1 MSGARDTGRGGL
13 YPQDVLRQL
22 DKENINT
29 TNVPAGLGR
38 TPDRRRGKANA
49 GFKAFQVE
57 GDERRPST
65 IKKDKPPSQLEAE
78 LSLAKSEAAK
88 YKEEFR
94 LAQRALDGRNERVR
108 DLKSTTASMNERY
121 TALLKSH
128 EEANKELGLLRT
140 QLVNGG
146 VGDGNV
152 ERLKARIENLETN
165 NELLREERSSL
176 EARLA
181 KWEAAMAGTKTDLA
195 AAAQREG
202 ALREEVEGLREELD
216 EALRDATARADAQN
230 QAASDVGAGQA
241 QWALEKAS
249 LDAQIGEL
257 EAQLSASGRR
267 CASVAAERAV
277 LAEEAT
283 RRENERNSKV
293 AALEDELRSL
303 HHRTSADLG
312 DWQRRHREAVGA
324 RKAVEGQLQRLVSA
338 NKSVALVAE
347 KQAALEASL
356 QEACGLL
363 SEAVLAEGVGV
374 DEAAAGLSPDSTERV
389 VEGVLENILGGVFER
404 VRADPAERPDEEE
417 ERREQET
424 EGVLREEM
432 TAMLQGRL
440 EKLTAEMVRPST
452 YSYIISKRS
461 CVPVL
466 CIRIHTCGSP
476 LGDRSDFSSI
486 KRVQAF
492 RLIFC
497 TWYVTNAGS
506 RQRNFCTARYTS
518 VWVA

>member
-1 MSGARDTGRGGL
+1 MSGARDTGRGAL
-13 YPQDVLRQL
+13 FSQDVLRQL
-22 DKENINT
+22 DKENVNT

-49 GFKAFQVE
+49 GFKVFQAE
-57 GDERRPST
+57 GDESRPST
-65 IKKDKPPSQLEAE
+65 FKKDRPPSQLEAD

-108 DLKSTTASMNERY
+108 DLKSTTASTNLRY

-128 EEANKELGLLRT
+128 EEVNKEVGLLRT

-146 VGDGNV
+146 GGDGNV

-176 EARLA
+176 ETRLA
-181 KWEAAMAGTKTDLA
+181 KREAAMANTKADLA
-195 AAAQREG
+195 AAAQRES
-202 ALREEVEGLREELD
+202 ALCAEAKGLREELD

-230 QAASDVGAGQA
+230 QVASGTGAGQA

-257 EAQLSASGRR
+257 EAQLSASGHR
-267 CASVAAERAV
+267 CASAAAERAV

-283 RRENERNSKV
+283 RRENEHNSAV
-293 AALEDELRSL
+293 AALQDELRSL
-303 HHRTSADLG
+303 HRRTSADLG

-324 RKAVEGQLQRLVSA
+324 RKAVEGQLERLVGAS
-338 NKSVALVAE
+338 KSVALVSE

-363 SEAVLAEGVGV
+363 SKAVLAES
-374 DEAAAGLSPDSTERV
+374 AGIDGGAVALGPDSTERV

-404 VRADPAERPDEEE
+404 VKEAGAREEDEEE
-417 ERREQET
+417 EEA
-424 EGVLREEM
+424 
-432 TAMLQGRL
+432 TAMLGVMEEL
-440 EKLTAEMVRPST
+440 SAKMVRPFIKFIFM
-452 YSYIISKRS
+452 YPGISYIACR
-461 CVPVL
+461 
-466 CIRIHTCGSP
+466 RGQRRT
-476 LGDRSDFSSI
+476 RTSSSSTI
-486 KRVQAF
+486 
-492 RLIFC
+492 LLL
-497 TWYVTNAGS
+497 
-506 RQRNFCTARYTS
+506 
-518 VWVA
+518 